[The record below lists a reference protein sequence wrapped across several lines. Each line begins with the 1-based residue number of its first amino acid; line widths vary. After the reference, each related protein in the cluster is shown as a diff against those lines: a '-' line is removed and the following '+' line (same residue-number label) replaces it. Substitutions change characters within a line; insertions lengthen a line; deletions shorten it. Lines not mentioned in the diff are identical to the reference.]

1 MNNFDNMVCED
12 CGSNHISINM
22 YFNVWQKRWFDDDPH
37 FWCHKCNSGDGNYCD
52 VEWYAVS
59 YTHLTLPTIYS
70 V

>member
-1 MNNFDNMVCED
+1 MIQHDISINNNFDNMVCED

-52 VEWYAVS
+52 VEWYEDGQND
-59 YTHLTLPTIYS
+59 
-70 V
+70 